1 MKLSSKKT
9 FKTSQKLAKL
19 SKPNINKNKHKK
31 GEKIILKKTAKNL
44 KKKVRTKEKEN
55 TKKNV
60 NIIPQKKTKE
70 KIKIILS
77 KPNRSKENK
86 NKNNNKKIITNANL
100 VTKKTKK
107 KNIKNNSNNNKSI
120 KNKYIEIKDKKT
132 HTDTNKASKNTIN
145 KQEQNEQKKITKNKD
160 KISLTPK
167 ELVTL
172 LNPMIKKAQKNG
184 FITFTELN
192 DFLPKELDDKMI
204 YDILAVFDDRGLTV
218 QTEEESTT
226 MDIDKQQEQNIEDE
240 NNYTEDENGNTVLK
254 KILKEDDVIIDN
266 PMSLYMKNMGQK
278 EILAREQEVEI
289 ARNIENGN
297 RNILYDVCKTPIA
310 MNAFIVLYDDFVND
324 SILLREIV
332 DMEALYS
339 KEDEGEERLREA
351 EKKNSQQLNDKRTNY
366 QNMIQSKIDE
376 FRDKMDEDLE
386 NADCDNLDD
395 YGENLS
401 LGNDKQVSFATMEKV
416 LKPKVLESL
425 KNISDICLKLLST
438 HRKTINEEK
447 KIQNET
453 ESLFKQL
460 IQEISKIS
468 LNQHVVNDILKKIY
482 QINNTLNEKEKNLFE
497 LAESCGIDRKDFYY
511 SYKNDNL
518 LDKDIDALIANN
530 RNKAGWSKLL
540 TKERENFV
548 SIKSEIRNLI
558 KKQLLMNQDEFKKI
572 VLDIEKNDRFV
583 KQERKKMVE
592 ANLKLVISIAK
603 KHTNRGIPFLD
614 LIQEGNIGLIKAID
628 KFEYKRGFKFST
640 YATWWIKQVISRAI
654 SDNARSIRIPPH
666 MIEMINKINRMSKD
680 MKKKLDR
687 EPTIQELSLKLAIP
701 VEKIKKIKKIIQDPT
716 SLEKP
721 CGDGDSM
728 IGDFVASNSISPTQ
742 VIENADLKALTSN
755 ALSMLTQREERI
767 LRQRFGINCPGS
779 TLEEI
784 GKIYGVTRERVRQI
798 EAKALKKIKHPT
810 RSKSLCFY
818 RNTSGSSNCD
828 SSTSTDAT
836 SEIADNTSNSNNFF

>member
-1 MKLSSKKT
+1 MSSKKS
-9 FKTSQKLAKL
+9 FKASQKLAKFTKL
-19 SKPNINKNKHKK
+19 KTKSKNNDKKEEKTISKTTKTLKNAKAKENAKK
-31 GEKIILKKTAKNL
+31 SMNVAS
-44 KKKVRTKEKEN
+44 KKKPKEN
-55 TKKNV
+55 TKIVSYKSDKFDKNS
-60 NIIPQKKTKE
+60 NKIGTDTDFAIE
-70 KIKIILS
+70 K
-77 KPNRSKENK
+77 
-86 NKNNNKKIITNANL
+86 A
-100 VTKKTKK
+100 KK
-107 KNIKNNSNNNKSI
+107 KSLKDNSNNS
-120 KNKYIEIKDKKT
+120 KNKTDK
-132 HTDTNKASKNTIN
+132 NIVS
-145 KQEQNEQKKITKNKD
+145 KQEQDEQKKAIKNKD

-172 LNPMIKKAQKNG
+172 LKPMIKKAQKNG

-226 MDIDKQQEQNIEDE
+226 IDIDKQQETTIEDE
-240 NNYTEDENGNTVLK
+240 NNYTEDESGNTVLK

-266 PMSLYMKNMGQK
+266 SMSLYMKNMGQK
-278 EILAREQEVEI
+278 EILAREQEIEI

-310 MNAFIVLYDDFVND
+310 MNALIVLYDDFVND
-324 SILLREIV
+324 SVLLREIV

-339 KEDEGEERLREA
+339 KEDEEEERLREA

-366 QNMIQSKIDE
+366 QNIIQSKIDE

-386 NADCDNLDD
+386 NSDCDNLDD

-401 LGNDKQVSFATMEKV
+401 IGNDKQVSFATMEKV

-425 KNISDICLKLLST
+425 KNISDVCLKLLST

-447 KIQNET
+447 KLQNET
-453 ESLFKQL
+453 ETLFKKL

-497 LAESCGIDRKDFYY
+497 LAESCGIDRKDFYN

-518 LDKDIDALIANN
+518 LDKDIDVLLENN
-530 RNKAGWSKLL
+530 RNKAGWTQLL

-548 SIKSEIRNLI
+548 SIKSEIYNLI

-654 SDNARSIRIPPH
+654 SDNARAIRIPSH

-680 MKKKLDR
+680 MKKKLNR

-728 IGDFVASNSISPTQ
+728 IGDFVASNGISPTQ

-828 SSTSTDAT
+828 GSASTDAT
-836 SEIADNTSNSNNFF
+836 SEIADNTSNSNSFF